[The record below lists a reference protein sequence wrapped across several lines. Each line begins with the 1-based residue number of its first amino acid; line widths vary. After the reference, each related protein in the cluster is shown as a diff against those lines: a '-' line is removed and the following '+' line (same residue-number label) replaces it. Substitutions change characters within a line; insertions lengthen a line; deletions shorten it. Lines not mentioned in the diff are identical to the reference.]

1 MRDIEIRLL
10 RCFVVLAEQQHFAS
24 AAFRLGITPRTLMRR
39 IKKLESGLG
48 GKLVER
54 TGDSNV
60 VVTAAGERVLALSR
74 EVLRQLEEAARI
86 VDEAERGV
94 VGRVTFGFV
103 PGVCLAGL
111 LQTWIGE
118 FHRTHPEIDINMRAL
133 DPAAQI
139 AGIRRE
145 ELDAGFTRT
154 PHSYP
159 AGFQGIEVY
168 RQRLLL
174 ALPGEHPLAG
184 RQDISPEMLWDET
197 FIDMA
202 PEPDVEFFGYAEA
215 VGAIGDF
222 EPRVA
227 KHDHDIGTV
236 LIYVALGHGIAV
248 VPQLLKKMNFDNV
261 VFRGIAADPVPQTS
275 LAFVY
280 RHDASPCAQRLI
292 EHMQRHALPQHG
304 PGGFPRLHVVTNE
317 TDST

>member
-1 MRDIEIRLL
+1 MNDIEIRLF
-10 RCFVVLAEQQHFAS
+10 RCFVVLAEEQHFAS
-24 AAFRLGITPRTLMRR
+24 AAFRLGITPQTLKRQIR
-39 IKKLESGLG
+39 KLESGLG

-54 TGDSNV
+54 QDDSTV
-60 VVTAAGERVLALSR
+60 VVTAAGERFLAIAR
-74 EVLRQLEEAARI
+74 DVLRQLEEAATI
-86 VDEAERGV
+86 VAQAERGE
-94 VGRVTFGFV
+94 VGRVAFGFV
-103 PGVCLAGL
+103 PGVSFAGL

-118 FHRTHPEIDINMRAL
+118 FHQANPAIDIDMRAL
-133 DPAAQI
+133 EPAAQI

-154 PHSYP
+154 PHRYP
-159 AGFQGIEVY
+159 AGLQGIEVY

-174 ALPGEHPLAG
+174 ALPGDHPLAG

-202 PEPDVEFFGYAEA
+202 PELDVEFFGYAEA
-215 VGAIGDF
+215 VGAIGNF
-222 EPRVA
+222 TPRVS
-227 KHDHDIGTV
+227 KRDSDIGTV

-248 VPQLLKKMNFDNV
+248 VPQLMKKMNFANV

-275 LAFVY
+275 IAFVY
-280 RHDASPCAQRLI
+280 RDDVSPAAKRLI

-317 TDST
+317 TDGT